1 MASKLTVGWPALIQ
15 CTSLTKKFGAF
26 TAVDEVTFEVA
37 NGEVFG
43 LLGPNGAGKTTTMRL
58 LSTLLKPTSGT
69 ATVAGYD
76 LLREPQKVR
85 ASIGVLPEETVL
97 YDRLTPREHLR
108 YYGKLHGMPEDLLR
122 KRSEEL
128 LDTMELEDRAN
139 TKVGD
144 FSKGMR
150 QKVALLRAFVHDP
163 PVLLLDEP
171 TAGLDVM
178 SARSI
183 HSFVERFR
191 KEGKAIMISTHN
203 MTEAQKLCD
212 RIAIIDHARIVAG
225 GTVTELQR
233 RTSQKD
239 LESIFVQLVTD

>member
-1 MASKLTVGWPALIQ
+1 LIQ
-15 CTSLTKKFGAF
+15 CESLTKKFREF
-26 TAVDEVTFEVA
+26 TAVDHVSFEVG

-69 ATVAGYD
+69 ATVAGHD

-85 ASIGVLPEETVL
+85 ASIGVLPEDTGL
-97 YDRLTPREHLR
+97 YDRLTPREHLL
-108 YYGKLHGMPEDLLR
+108 YYGRLHRMPEDVLR
-122 KRSEEL
+122 KRGDEL
-128 LDTMELEDRAN
+128 LDVMELKDRAN

-144 FSKGMR
+144 FSKGMK
-150 QKVALLRAFVHDP
+150 QKVALLRAFIHDP

-183 HSFVERFR
+183 QGFVERFR

-212 RIAIIDHARIVAG
+212 RLAIIDHAKIVAV
-225 GTVTELQR
+225 GTVAELQKK
-233 RTSQKD
+233 TSQKD
-239 LESIFVQLVTD
+239 LENIFVQLVTE

>member
-1 MASKLTVGWPALIQ
+1 LIQ
-15 CTSLTKKFGAF
+15 CESLTKRFREF
-26 TAVDEVTFEVA
+26 TAVDHVSFEVG

-69 ATVAGYD
+69 ATVAGHD

-85 ASIGVLPEETVL
+85 ASIGVLPEDTGL
-97 YDRLTPREHLR
+97 YDRLTPREHLL
-108 YYGKLHGMPEDLLR
+108 YYGRLHRMPEDVLR
-122 KRSEEL
+122 KRGDEL
-128 LDTMELEDRAN
+128 LDIMELKDRAN

-144 FSKGMR
+144 FSKGMK
-150 QKVALLRAFVHDP
+150 QKVALLRAFIHDP

-183 HSFVERFR
+183 QGFVERFR

-212 RIAIIDHARIVAG
+212 RLAIIDHAKIVAV
-225 GTVTELQR
+225 GTVAELQKK
-233 RTSQKD
+233 TSQKD
-239 LESIFVQLVTD
+239 LESIFVQLVTE

>member
-1 MASKLTVGWPALIQ
+1 LIQ
-15 CTSLTKKFGAF
+15 CEGLTKRFGEF
-26 TAVDEVTFEVA
+26 TAVDHVSFEVG

-69 ATVAGYD
+69 ATVAGHD

-85 ASIGVLPEETVL
+85 ASIGVLPEDTGL
-97 YDRLTPREHLR
+97 YDRLTPREHLL
-108 YYGKLHGMPEDLLR
+108 YYGRLHRMPEDVLR
-122 KRSEEL
+122 KRGDEL
-128 LDTMELEDRAN
+128 LDIMELKDRAN

-144 FSKGMR
+144 FSKGMK
-150 QKVALLRAFVHDP
+150 QKVALLRAFIHDP

-183 HSFVERFR
+183 QGFVERFR

-212 RIAIIDHARIVAG
+212 RLAIIDHARIVAV
-225 GTVTELQR
+225 GTVAELQKK
-233 RTSQKD
+233 TSQKD
-239 LESIFVQLVTD
+239 LENIFVQLVTE

>member
-1 MASKLTVGWPALIQ
+1 MIQ
-15 CTSLTKKFGAF
+15 CESLTKRFGEF
-26 TAVDEVTFEVA
+26 TAVDHVSFEVG

-69 ATVAGYD
+69 ATVAGHD

-85 ASIGVLPEETVL
+85 ASIGVLPEDTGL
-97 YDRLTPREHLR
+97 YDRLTPREHLL
-108 YYGKLHGMPEDLLR
+108 YYGRLHRMPEDVLR
-122 KRSEEL
+122 KRGDEL
-128 LDTMELEDRAN
+128 LDIMELKDRAN

-144 FSKGMR
+144 FSKGMK
-150 QKVALLRAFVHDP
+150 QKVALLRAFIHDP

-183 HSFVERFR
+183 QGFVERFR

-212 RIAIIDHARIVAG
+212 RLAIIDHAKIVAA
-225 GTVTELQR
+225 GTVAELQK

-239 LESIFVQLVTD
+239 LESIFVQLVTE

>member
-1 MASKLTVGWPALIQ
+1 LIQ
-15 CTSLTKKFGAF
+15 CEGLTKRFGEF
-26 TAVDEVTFEVA
+26 IAVDHVSFEVG

-69 ATVAGYD
+69 ATVAGHD

-85 ASIGVLPEETVL
+85 ASIGVLPEDTGL
-97 YDRLTPREHLR
+97 YDRLTPREHLL
-108 YYGKLHGMPEDLLR
+108 YYGRLHRMPEDVLR
-122 KRSEEL
+122 KRGDEL
-128 LDTMELEDRAN
+128 LDIMELKDRAN

-144 FSKGMR
+144 FSKGMK
-150 QKVALLRAFVHDP
+150 QKVALLRAFIHDP

-183 HSFVERFR
+183 QGFVERFR

-212 RIAIIDHARIVAG
+212 RLAIIDHARIVAV
-225 GTVTELQR
+225 GTVAELQKK
-233 RTSQKD
+233 TSQKD
-239 LESIFVQLVTD
+239 LESIFVQLVTE

>member
-1 MASKLTVGWPALIQ
+1 MIQ
-15 CTSLTKKFGAF
+15 CESLTKKFREF
-26 TAVDEVTFEVA
+26 TAVDHVSFEVG

-69 ATVAGYD
+69 ATVAGHD

-85 ASIGVLPEETVL
+85 ASIGVLPEDTGL
-97 YDRLTPREHLR
+97 YDRLTPREHLL
-108 YYGKLHGMPEDLLR
+108 YYGRLHRMPEDVLR
-122 KRSEEL
+122 KRGDEL
-128 LDTMELEDRAN
+128 LDIMELKDRAN

-144 FSKGMR
+144 FSKGMK
-150 QKVALLRAFVHDP
+150 QKVALLRAFIHDP

-183 HSFVERFR
+183 QGFVERFR

-212 RIAIIDHARIVAG
+212 RLAIIDHAKIVAA
-225 GTVTELQR
+225 GTVAELQK

-239 LESIFVQLVTD
+239 LESIFVQLVTE

>member
-1 MASKLTVGWPALIQ
+1 LIQ
-15 CTSLTKKFGAF
+15 CESLTKKFREF
-26 TAVDEVTFEVA
+26 IAVDHVSFEVG

-58 LSTLLKPTSGT
+58 LSTILKPTSGT
-69 ATVAGYD
+69 ATVAGHD

-85 ASIGVLPEETVL
+85 ASIGVLPEDTGL
-97 YDRLTPREHLR
+97 YDRLTPREHLL
-108 YYGKLHGMPEDLLR
+108 YYGRLHRMPEDVLR
-122 KRSEEL
+122 KRGDEL
-128 LDTMELEDRAN
+128 LDIMELKDRAN

-144 FSKGMR
+144 FSKGMK
-150 QKVALLRAFVHDP
+150 QKVALLRAFIHDP

-183 HSFVERFR
+183 QGFVERFR

-212 RIAIIDHARIVAG
+212 RLAIIDHAQIVAV
-225 GTVTELQR
+225 GTVAELQKK
-233 RTSQKD
+233 TSQKD
-239 LESIFVQLVTD
+239 LESIFVQLVTE

>member
-1 MASKLTVGWPALIQ
+1 
-15 CTSLTKKFGAF
+15 
-26 TAVDEVTFEVA
+26 
-37 NGEVFG
+37 
-43 LLGPNGAGKTTTMRL
+43 MRL

-69 ATVAGYD
+69 AAVAGHD

-85 ASIGVLPEETVL
+85 ASIGVLPEDTGL
-97 YDRLTPREHLR
+97 YDRLTPREHLL
-108 YYGKLHGMPEDLLR
+108 YYGRLHRMPEDVLR
-122 KRSEEL
+122 KRGDEL
-128 LDTMELEDRAN
+128 LEIMELKDRAN

-144 FSKGMR
+144 FSKGMK
-150 QKVALLRAFVHDP
+150 QKVALLRAFIHDP

-183 HSFVERFR
+183 QGFVERFR

-212 RIAIIDHARIVAG
+212 RVAIIDHAKIVAA
-225 GTVTELQR
+225 GTVAELQK

-239 LESIFVQLVTD
+239 LESIFVQLVTE

>member
-1 MASKLTVGWPALIQ
+1 MIQ
-15 CTSLTKKFGAF
+15 CEALTKRFGEF
-26 TAVDEVTFEVA
+26 TAVDHVSFEVG
-37 NGEVFG
+37 NGKVFG

-69 ATVAGYD
+69 ATVAGHD

-85 ASIGVLPEETVL
+85 ASIGVLPEDTGL
-97 YDRLTPREHLR
+97 YDRLTPREHLL
-108 YYGKLHGMPEDLLR
+108 YYGRLHRMPEDLLR
-122 KRSEEL
+122 KRGDEL
-128 LDTMELEDRAN
+128 LDIMELKDRAN

-144 FSKGMR
+144 FSKGMK
-150 QKVALLRAFVHDP
+150 QKVALLRAFIHDP

-183 HSFVERFR
+183 QGFVERFR

-212 RIAIIDHARIVAG
+212 RVAIIDHAKIVAA
-225 GTVTELQR
+225 GTVAELQK

-239 LESIFVQLVTD
+239 LESIFVQLVTE

>member
-1 MASKLTVGWPALIQ
+1 LIQ
-15 CTSLTKKFGAF
+15 CDSLTKRFGKF
-26 TAVDEVTFEVA
+26 TAVDNVSFEVG

-85 ASIGVLPEETVL
+85 ASIGVLPEDTGL
-97 YDRLTPREHLR
+97 YDRLTPREHLL
-108 YYGKLHGMPEDLLR
+108 YYGRLHRMPEDSLR
-122 KRSEEL
+122 KRADEL
-128 LDTMELEDRAN
+128 LDIMELKDRAN

-144 FSKGMR
+144 FSKGMK
-150 QKVALLRAFVHDP
+150 QKVALLRAFIHDP

-183 HSFVERFR
+183 QGFVERFR

-212 RIAIIDHARIVAG
+212 RVAIIDHARIIAV
-225 GTVTELQR
+225 GTVAELQK

-239 LESIFVQLVTD
+239 LESIFVQLVTE

>member
-1 MASKLTVGWPALIQ
+1 MIQ
-15 CTSLTKKFGAF
+15 CESLTKRFGEF
-26 TAVDEVTFEVA
+26 TAVDHVSFEVG

-58 LSTLLKPTSGT
+58 LSTVLKPTDGT
-69 ATVAGYD
+69 ATVAGHD

-85 ASIGVLPEETVL
+85 ASIGVLPEDTGL
-97 YDRLTPREHLR
+97 YDRLTPREHLL
-108 YYGKLHGMPEDLLR
+108 YYGRLHRMPEDVLR
-122 KRSEEL
+122 KRGDEL
-128 LDTMELEDRAN
+128 LDIMELKDRAN

-144 FSKGMR
+144 FSKGMK
-150 QKVALLRAFVHDP
+150 QKVALLRAFIHDP

-183 HSFVERFR
+183 QGFVERFR

-203 MTEAQKLCD
+203 MMEAQKLCD
-212 RIAIIDHARIVAG
+212 RVAIIDHARIVAA
-225 GTVTELQR
+225 GTVAELQK

-239 LESIFVQLVTD
+239 LESIFVQLVTE

>member
-1 MASKLTVGWPALIQ
+1 MIQ
-15 CTSLTKKFGAF
+15 CESLTKRFGEF
-26 TAVDEVTFEVA
+26 TAVDHVSFEVG

-69 ATVAGYD
+69 ATVAGHD

-85 ASIGVLPEETVL
+85 ASIGVLPEDTGL
-97 YDRLTPREHLR
+97 YDRLTPREHLL
-108 YYGKLHGMPEDLLR
+108 YYGRLHRMPEDVLR
-122 KRSEEL
+122 KRGDEL
-128 LDTMELEDRAN
+128 LDIMELKDRAN

-144 FSKGMR
+144 FSKGMK
-150 QKVALLRAFVHDP
+150 QKVALLRAFIHDP

-183 HSFVERFR
+183 QGFVERFR

-212 RIAIIDHARIVAG
+212 RVAIIDHAKIVAA
-225 GTVTELQR
+225 GTVAELQK

-239 LESIFVQLVTD
+239 LESIFVQLVTE

>member
-1 MASKLTVGWPALIQ
+1 LIQ
-15 CTSLTKKFGAF
+15 CESLTKKFREF
-26 TAVDEVTFEVA
+26 IAVDHVSFEVG

-69 ATVAGYD
+69 ATVAGHD

-85 ASIGVLPEETVL
+85 ASIGVLPEDTGL
-97 YDRLTPREHLR
+97 YDRLTPREHLL
-108 YYGKLHGMPEDLLR
+108 YYGRLHRMPEDVLR
-122 KRSEEL
+122 KRGDEL
-128 LDTMELEDRAN
+128 LDIMELKDRAN

-144 FSKGMR
+144 FSKGMK
-150 QKVALLRAFVHDP
+150 QKVALLRAFIHDP

-183 HSFVERFR
+183 QGFVERFR

-212 RIAIIDHARIVAG
+212 RLAIIDHAQIVAV
-225 GTVTELQR
+225 GTVAELQKK
-233 RTSQKD
+233 TSQKD
-239 LESIFVQLVTD
+239 LESIFVQLVTE

>member
-1 MASKLTVGWPALIQ
+1 MWRRSKDGVPRLIQ
-15 CTSLTKKFGAF
+15 STSLTKKFGKF
-26 TAVDEVTFEVA
+26 TAVDQVTFEVS

-43 LLGPNGAGKTTTMRL
+43 LLGPNGAGKTTTLRL

-69 ATVAGYD
+69 AKVAGYD
-76 LLREPQKVR
+76 VLLEPQKVR
-85 ASIGVLPEETVL
+85 GSIGVLPEDSGL
-97 YDRLTPREHLR
+97 YDRLTPREHLL
-108 YYGKLHGMPEDLLR
+108 YYGKLHRMPEEILR
-122 KRSEEL
+122 KRGEEL
-128 LDTMELEDRAN
+128 LDIMDLKDRAD

-144 FSKGMR
+144 FSKGMK
-150 QKVALLRAFVHDP
+150 QKVALLRAFIHDP

-183 HSFVERFR
+183 HGFVERFR

-203 MTEAQKLCD
+203 MTEAQKLCE
-212 RIAIIDHARIVAG
+212 RIAIIDHARIVAA
-225 GTVTELQR
+225 GTVAELQKK
-233 RTSQKD
+233 TSQKD

>member
-1 MASKLTVGWPALIQ
+1 MIQ
-15 CTSLTKKFGAF
+15 CESLTKKFGKF
-26 TAVDEVTFEVA
+26 TAVDHVSFEVG

-69 ATVAGYD
+69 ATVAGHD

-85 ASIGVLPEETVL
+85 ASIGVLPEDTGL
-97 YDRLTPREHLR
+97 YDRLTPREHLL
-108 YYGKLHGMPEDLLR
+108 YYGRLHRMPEDVLR
-122 KRSEEL
+122 KRGDEL
-128 LDTMELEDRAN
+128 LDIMELKDRAN

-144 FSKGMR
+144 FSKGMK
-150 QKVALLRAFVHDP
+150 QKVALLRAFIHDP

-183 HSFVERFR
+183 QGFVERFR

-212 RIAIIDHARIVAG
+212 RVAIIDHAKIVAA
-225 GTVTELQR
+225 GTVAELQK

-239 LESIFVQLVTD
+239 LESIFVQLVTE

>member
-1 MASKLTVGWPALIQ
+1 LIQ
-15 CTSLTKKFGAF
+15 CESLTKKFGEF
-26 TAVDEVTFEVA
+26 TAVDHVSFEVG

-69 ATVAGYD
+69 ATVAGHD

-85 ASIGVLPEETVL
+85 ASIGVLPEDTGL
-97 YDRLTPREHLR
+97 YDRLTPREHLL
-108 YYGKLHGMPEDLLR
+108 YYGRLHRMPEDVLR
-122 KRSEEL
+122 KRGDEL
-128 LDTMELEDRAN
+128 LDIMELTDRAN

-144 FSKGMR
+144 FSKGMK
-150 QKVALLRAFVHDP
+150 QKVALLRAFIHDP

-183 HSFVERFR
+183 QGFVDRFR

-212 RIAIIDHARIVAG
+212 RLAIIDHARIVAV
-225 GTVTELQR
+225 GTVAELQK

-239 LESIFVQLVTD
+239 LESIFVQLVTE

>member
-1 MASKLTVGWPALIQ
+1 MIQ
-15 CTSLTKKFGAF
+15 CESLTKRFGEF
-26 TAVDEVTFEVA
+26 IAVDHVSFEVG

-69 ATVAGYD
+69 ATVAGHD

-85 ASIGVLPEETVL
+85 ASIGVLPEDTGL
-97 YDRLTPREHLR
+97 YDRLTPREHLL
-108 YYGKLHGMPEDLLR
+108 YYGRLHRMPEDVLR
-122 KRSEEL
+122 KRGDEL
-128 LDTMELEDRAN
+128 LDIMELKDRAN

-144 FSKGMR
+144 FSKGMK
-150 QKVALLRAFVHDP
+150 QKVALLRAFIHDP

-183 HSFVERFR
+183 QGFVERFR
-191 KEGKAIMISTHN
+191 KKGKAIMISTHN

-212 RIAIIDHARIVAG
+212 RLAIIDHARIVAV
-225 GTVTELQR
+225 GTVAELQKK
-233 RTSQKD
+233 TSQKD
-239 LESIFVQLVTD
+239 LENIFVQLVTE

>member
-1 MASKLTVGWPALIQ
+1 LIQ
-15 CTSLTKKFGAF
+15 CEALTKRFGEF
-26 TAVDEVTFEVA
+26 TAVDHVSFEVG
-37 NGEVFG
+37 NGKVFG

-69 ATVAGYD
+69 ATVAGHD

-85 ASIGVLPEETVL
+85 ASIGVLPEDTGL
-97 YDRLTPREHLR
+97 YDRLTPREHLL
-108 YYGKLHGMPEDLLR
+108 YYGRLHRMPEDLLR
-122 KRSEEL
+122 KRGDEL
-128 LDTMELEDRAN
+128 LDIMELKDRAN

-144 FSKGMR
+144 FSKGMK
-150 QKVALLRAFVHDP
+150 QKVALLRAFIHDP

-171 TAGLDVM
+171 TGGLDVM

-183 HSFVERFR
+183 QGFVERFR

-212 RIAIIDHARIVAG
+212 RVAIIDHAKIVAA
-225 GTVTELQR
+225 GTVAELQK

-239 LESIFVQLVTD
+239 LESIFVQLVTE

>member
-1 MASKLTVGWPALIQ
+1 LIQ
-15 CTSLTKKFGAF
+15 CDSLTKKFGAF
-26 TAVDEVTFEVA
+26 TAVDQVTFDVG

-76 LLREPQKVR
+76 LLREPRKVR
-85 ASIGVLPEETVL
+85 ASIGVLPEDTGL
-97 YDRLTPREHLR
+97 YDRLTPREHLL
-108 YYGKLHGMPEDLLR
+108 YYGRLHRMPDDMLR
-122 KRSEEL
+122 KRGDEL
-128 LDTMELEDRAN
+128 LDIMELRDRAD

-144 FSKGMR
+144 FSKGMK
-150 QKVALLRAFVHDP
+150 QKVALLRAFIHDP

-183 HSFVERFR
+183 QGFVERFR

-212 RIAIIDHARIVAG
+212 RVAIIDHARIVAV
-225 GTVTELQR
+225 GTVAELQKK
-233 RTSQKD
+233 TSQKD
-239 LESIFVQLVTD
+239 LESIFVQLVTE

>member
-1 MASKLTVGWPALIQ
+1 MGRRSKGGVPPLIQ
-15 CTSLTKKFGAF
+15 CASLTKKFGEF
-26 TAVDEVTFEVA
+26 TAVDQATFEVS

-43 LLGPNGAGKTTTMRL
+43 LLGPNGAGKTTTLRL

-69 ATVAGYD
+69 AYVAGYD
-76 LLREPQKVR
+76 VLRDPQKVR
-85 ASIGVLPEETVL
+85 GSIGVLPEDSGL
-97 YDRLTPREHLR
+97 YDRLTPTEHLL
-108 YYGKLHGMPEDLLR
+108 YYGKLHRMPEDMLR

-128 LDTMELEDRAN
+128 LDIMDLKDRAN

-144 FSKGMR
+144 FSKGMK
-150 QKVALLRAFVHDP
+150 QKVALLRAFIHDP

-183 HSFVERFR
+183 HGFVERFR
-191 KEGKAIMISTHN
+191 KEGKVIMISTHN

-212 RIAIIDHARIVAG
+212 RIAIIDHARIVAA
-225 GTVTELQR
+225 GTVAELQKK
-233 RTSQKD
+233 TSQKD

>member
-1 MASKLTVGWPALIQ
+1 M
-15 CTSLTKKFGAF
+15 TKRFREF
-26 TAVDEVTFEVA
+26 TAVDQVSFEVS

-69 ATVAGYD
+69 ATIAGYD

-85 ASIGVLPEETVL
+85 ASIGVLPEDTGL
-97 YDRLTPREHLR
+97 YDRLTPREHLL
-108 YYGKLHGMPEDLLR
+108 YYGKLHRMPQDVLR
-122 KRSEEL
+122 KRSDEL
-128 LDTMELEDRAN
+128 LDIMELDDRAN

-144 FSKGMR
+144 FSKGMK
-150 QKVALLRAFVHDP
+150 QKVALLRAFIHDP

-183 HSFVERFR
+183 HGFVERFR

-212 RIAIIDHARIVAG
+212 RIAIIDHARIVAV
-225 GTVTELQR
+225 GTVRELQEK
-233 RTSQKD
+233 TSQKD

>member
-1 MASKLTVGWPALIQ
+1 MIQ
-15 CTSLTKKFGAF
+15 CESLTKKFREF
-26 TAVDEVTFEVA
+26 IAVDHVSFEVG

-69 ATVAGYD
+69 ATVAGHD

-85 ASIGVLPEETVL
+85 ASIGVLPEDTGL
-97 YDRLTPREHLR
+97 YDRLTPREHLL
-108 YYGKLHGMPEDLLR
+108 YYGRLHRMPEDVLR
-122 KRSEEL
+122 KRGDEL
-128 LDTMELEDRAN
+128 LDIMELKDRAN

-144 FSKGMR
+144 FSKGMK
-150 QKVALLRAFVHDP
+150 QKVALLRAFIHDP

-183 HSFVERFR
+183 QGFVERFR

-212 RIAIIDHARIVAG
+212 RLAIIDHAQIVAV
-225 GTVTELQR
+225 GTVAELQKK
-233 RTSQKD
+233 TSQKD
-239 LESIFVQLVTD
+239 LESIFVQLVTE

>member
-1 MASKLTVGWPALIQ
+1 MIQ
-15 CTSLTKKFGAF
+15 CESLTKKFREF
-26 TAVDEVTFEVA
+26 TAVDHVSFEVG

-69 ATVAGYD
+69 ATVAGHD

-85 ASIGVLPEETVL
+85 ASIGVLPEDTGL
-97 YDRLTPREHLR
+97 YDRLTPREHLL
-108 YYGKLHGMPEDLLR
+108 YYGRLHRMPEDVLR
-122 KRSEEL
+122 KRGDEL
-128 LDTMELEDRAN
+128 LDVMELKDRAN

-144 FSKGMR
+144 FSKGMK
-150 QKVALLRAFVHDP
+150 QKVALLRAFIHDP

-183 HSFVERFR
+183 LGFVERFR

-212 RIAIIDHARIVAG
+212 RLAIIDHAKIVAV
-225 GTVTELQR
+225 GTVAELQKK
-233 RTSQKD
+233 TSQKD
-239 LESIFVQLVTD
+239 LENIFVQLVTE

>member
-1 MASKLTVGWPALIQ
+1 
-15 CTSLTKKFGAF
+15 
-26 TAVDEVTFEVA
+26 
-37 NGEVFG
+37 
-43 LLGPNGAGKTTTMRL
+43 MRL
-58 LSTLLKPTSGT
+58 LSTVLKPTSGT
-69 ATVAGYD
+69 ATVAEYD

-85 ASIGVLPEETVL
+85 ACIGVLPEDSGL
-97 YDRLTPREHLR
+97 YDRLSPREHLR
-108 YYGKLHGMPEDLLR
+108 YYGKLHRMPEDLLR
-122 KRSEEL
+122 KRSDEL
-128 LDTMELEDRAN
+128 LDIMELEDRAD

-144 FSKGMR
+144 FSKGMK
-150 QKVALLRAFVHDP
+150 QKVALLRAFIHDP

-183 HSFVERFR
+183 HGFVKRFR

-212 RIAIIDHARIVAG
+212 RIAIIDHARIVAL
-225 GTVTELQR
+225 GTVPELQEK
-233 RTSQKD
+233 TSQKD